1 MLLRLFSF
9 LVFSNSWVSLSGAI
23 MSAGLAH
30 FIGAEEYVVF
40 GTFVFG
46 ATLSVYSLQRI
57 IRAKQVSTL
66 KSDRHKWIEEH
77 QWLLLSLFVLG
88 LLIAAISYFLFL
100 YSWKSLLL
108 LSVFTSFSLLYA
120 WRINKNGYSL
130 RELPFVKIHL
140 IAITWTIIL
149 VVWPLMH
156 YGLAISDFLSLTF
169 ALYFYLL
176 ATTIPFD
183 IRDLSYDA
191 TTQKTIPQIFGV
203 NGAKVLALILLL
215 LSGFLFYFTYSE
227 IIFSPWLYIL
237 FFGNIAQVIL
247 TSPTRKELFFSGWID
262 GWYIVLGVLFYSL

>member
-1 MLLRLFSF
+1 
-9 LVFSNSWVSLSGAI
+9 
-23 MSAGLAH
+23 MSVGLAR
-30 FIGAEEYVVF
+30 FIGVEKYVFF

-66 KSDRHKWIEEH
+66 KSDRHQWIEEH
-77 QWLLLSLFVLG
+77 QRVLLSLFVLG

-100 YSWKSLLL
+100 FSWKSLLL
-108 LSVFTSFSLLYA
+108 LSVFASFSLLYA

-130 RELPFVKIHL
+130 RELPYIKIHL

-156 YGLAISDFLSLTF
+156 SGLAISVYLPLII
-169 ALYFYLL
+169 ALYLYLL

-203 NGAKVLALILLL
+203 NGAKMLAFILLL
-215 LSGFLFYFTYSE
+215 LSGFLFYFTYSD
-227 IIFSPWLYIL
+227 IIYSPWLYVL
-237 FFGNIAQVIL
+237 FSGNIAQVLL
-247 TSPTRKELFFSGWID
+247 TSPTRKELFFSCWID
-262 GWYIVLGVLFYSL
+262 GWYIVLGILFYSL